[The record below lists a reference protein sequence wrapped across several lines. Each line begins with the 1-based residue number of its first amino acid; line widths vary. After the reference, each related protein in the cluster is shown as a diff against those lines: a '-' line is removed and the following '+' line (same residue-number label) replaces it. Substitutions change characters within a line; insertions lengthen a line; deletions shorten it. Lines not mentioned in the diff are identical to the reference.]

1 MARRGGGGR
10 ERSAESEE
18 KRGEPGTEDQF
29 AVGATPNEVTSPPDA
44 DSDAT
49 GEDRVDGAREDGGGA
64 GVDATDGARD
74 GAPAED
80 RTLEDQREKYLRLA
94 AEFDNFRK
102 RSTRERQESGARA
115 QAELVAQ
122 LLDALDDMARVTDL
136 DPDAVDAATV
146 VEGVELVEKKML
158 KALGKAGLVVL
169 DPVDEAFDP
178 AVHEAIATE
187 PALSAEDENL
197 IGKVYQVG
205 YLFNGQLL
213 RPARVVVKQWNG

>member
-1 MARRGGGGR
+1 MGRRGGS
-10 ERSAESEE
+10 ERSAGSEE

-29 AVGATPNEVTSPPDA
+29 AVGATPNEVTNPPDEQA
-44 DSDAT
+44 DAS
-49 GEDRVDGAREDGGGA
+49 GEEQPEGREDDGAAMDGGHGS
-64 GVDATDGARD
+64 TT
-74 GAPAED
+74 AED
-80 RTLEDQREKYLRLA
+80 RALEEQKEKYLRLA

-102 RSTRERQESGARA
+102 RSTRERHETGARA

-122 LLDALDDMARVTDL
+122 ILDALDDMARVTEL
-136 DPDAVDAATV
+136 DPSTVDAATV
-146 VEGVELVEKKML
+146 VEGVDLVEKKLL

-169 DPVDEAFDP
+169 EPLDETFDP